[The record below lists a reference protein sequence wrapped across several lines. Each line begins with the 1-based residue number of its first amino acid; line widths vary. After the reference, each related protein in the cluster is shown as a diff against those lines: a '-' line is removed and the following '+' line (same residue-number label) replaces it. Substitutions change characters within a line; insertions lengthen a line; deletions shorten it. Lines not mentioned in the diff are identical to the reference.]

1 MMKIDNDTV
10 INVSKVCM
18 CLWIQVR
25 MIKRMKM
32 WSWVSPDSSVLSACK
47 QSAGASSVA
56 A

>member
-1 MMKIDNDTV
+1 MKIDNGAV
-10 INVSKVCM
+10 LNVYKVHM

-32 WSWVSPDSSVLSACK
+32 WSWVSPDYSVQSACK